1 MTQQGPILAFTKTV
15 YHLQLSKVAG
25 AILAEIHRIF
35 TDFTGFIIYSLSSLM
50 QAA

>member
-15 YHLQLSKVAG
+15 YHLQLSKVTG
-25 AILAEIHRIF
+25 AILAEICRIF
-35 TDFTGFIIYSLSSLM
+35 TDFTGLTIYSLSSLM